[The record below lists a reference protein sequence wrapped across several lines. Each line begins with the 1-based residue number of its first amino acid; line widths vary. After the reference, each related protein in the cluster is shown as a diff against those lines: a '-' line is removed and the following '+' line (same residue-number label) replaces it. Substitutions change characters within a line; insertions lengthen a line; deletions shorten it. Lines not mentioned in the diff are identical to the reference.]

1 MLRTMLLSAVV
12 LLSTGRA
19 CADPIADCNQQED
32 ADRRIIIEQRSS
44 DKSSLAAAYVNR
56 GNAYHSRGEYDQAIA
71 DYGNAFQ
78 INPRYA
84 EAYNNRGASHEKK
97 QDKGKA
103 ITDYRTALSIDPSS
117 RGAALARA
125 NLKRLGAVCKKSN
138 ARARLN
144 LMFCVTG
151 PDWCTRANLTG
162 GGHRS

>member
-1 MLRTMLLSAVV
+1 MLRTMLLSVVV

-19 CADPIADCNQQED
+19 CADPIADCNQQEGP
-32 ADRRIIIEQRSS
+32 DRRIKGCTQFIEQRSS

-71 DYGNAFQ
+71 DYGNAIQ

-103 ITDYRTALSIDPSS
+103 IADYRTALSIDPSS
-117 RGAALARA
+117 RGAALARD
-125 NLKRLGAVCKKSN
+125 NLKRLGA
-138 ARARLN
+138 
-144 LMFCVTG
+144 G
-151 PDWCTRANLTG
+151 P
-162 GGHRS
+162 